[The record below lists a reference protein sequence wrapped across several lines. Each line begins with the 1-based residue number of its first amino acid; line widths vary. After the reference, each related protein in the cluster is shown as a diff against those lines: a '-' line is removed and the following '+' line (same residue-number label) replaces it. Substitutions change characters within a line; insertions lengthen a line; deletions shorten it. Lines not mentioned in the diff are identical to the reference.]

1 MGPGPQEAMT
11 ELCEDFHGRGEGL
24 VFRHQCLLCRQDS
37 SFFLLFSL
45 PAPHSFF
52 LSLLGKG
59 VAEDTQRGCHCQG
72 SHSR

>member
-1 MGPGPQEAMT
+1 M
-11 ELCEDFHGRGEGL
+11 ELCEDFMAAGEGV
-24 VFRHQCLLCRQDS
+24 VFQHQCLLCRQDS

-59 VAEDTQRGCHCQG
+59 VAEDTQRGCHGQG
-72 SHSR
+72 YHLR